1 MAELRMTTPPLAAD
15 SFVIPDVI
23 VDEDV
28 SAGADKEWVL
38 PTFEQERD
46 MYGKPRRIH
55 KGDLDRLITNN
66 YLDGRSVSRN
76 LMETLPTPLQNE
88 NSMNVNLSK
97 SLNEEMPDKS
107 GDSGEAKKPA
117 NRTMP
122 TFDLERQIYGEPVAV
137 TQDNL
142 SRVSNNFRDS
152 VTTNANT
159 AAGNIEAAEEVPARS
174 VENSMKVEVS
184 VGTEHKVKGGKQKNK
199 KKPKSKLDVFSKC
212 MSSSKKSD
220 ASSSKKTRAA
230 FSGISKNSDKSSSKK
245 TGEGSS
251 KKADK
256 SSSKKTGEGS
266 PKKTDRSSSK
276 KNGEGS
282 SKKSSEA
289 SSKKNSEA
297 SSKKSDKSSSK
308 KSGVCRSKKT
318 DKSSSK

>member
-1 MAELRMTTPPLAAD
+1 M
-15 SFVIPDVI
+15 
-23 VDEDV
+23 
-28 SAGADKEWVL
+28 G
-38 PTFEQERD
+38 
-46 MYGKPRRIH
+46 
-55 KGDLDRLITNN
+55 
-66 YLDGRSVSRN
+66 

-107 GDSGEAKKPA
+107 GDSGEAKKPPKT
-117 NRTMP
+117 TMP

-142 SRVSNNFRDS
+142 SRVSNNFRHS

-159 AAGNIEAAEEVPARS
+159 AAGTMEAAEEVPARS

-220 ASSSKKTRAA
+220 E
-230 FSGISKNSDKSSSKK
+230 SSSKK

-256 SSSKKTGEGS
+256 SSSKKTGKGS
-266 PKKTDRSSSK
+266 SKKTDKSSSK

-282 SKKSSEA
+282 SKKSS
-289 SSKKNSEA
+289 
-297 SSKKSDKSSSK
+297 
-308 KSGVCRSKKT
+308 
-318 DKSSSK
+318 